1 MAAAQDPIIIIVGG
15 SAKIKLGTGN
25 FHSASKRDY
34 DDPDAKIVRV
44 VVRDAAGAELKSY
57 DFSDGKF
64 TVEFYGEAKNNG
76 TNP

>member
-15 SAKIKLGTGN
+15 SAKIKLGVGN
-25 FHSASKRDY
+25 FHSSSKRDF

-44 VVRDAAGAELKSY
+44 VVRDAAGNVLDSY

-64 TVEFYGEAKNNG
+64 RVEFYGEEMANGNN
-76 TNP
+76 P